1 MRKKLKKIFR
11 FSRKFQNKDEI
22 ILRDYLAMERTTL
35 ANERT
40 LLSYLRSSLYL
51 LIGGV
56 ALLKLEDFKNLHF
69 VGYFALVLAS
79 VFVIV
84 GFYRY
89 QKLRNRLKVY
99 YKEIDQMRQQKAAE
113 QKERARETKPLVE

>member
-1 MRKKLKKIFR
+1 MRTKLKKIFR
-11 FSRKFQNKDEI
+11 FSRRFQNKDEI

-51 LIGGV
+51 LVGGI
-56 ALLKLEDFKNLHF
+56 ALLKLENFENLQV
-69 VGYFALVLAS
+69 VGYISLFLAII
-79 VFVIV
+79 FVVIGV
-84 GFYRY
+84 YRY

-99 YKEIDQMRQQKAAE
+99 YEEVDIMRQKRIEE
-113 QKERARETKPLVE
+113 QKERSKETKPIVK

>member
-11 FSRKFQNKDEI
+11 FSRKFTNKDEI

-56 ALLKLEDFKNLHF
+56 ALLKLENFENLHF
-69 VGYFALVLAS
+69 VGYIALVLAG
-79 VFVIV
+79 VFILI

-89 QKLRNRLKVY
+89 QKLRKRLKVY
-99 YKEIDQMRQQKAAE
+99 YKEIDQMRQSKQQENSPEEKSND
-113 QKERARETKPLVE
+113 PN

>member
-1 MRKKLKKIFR
+1 
-11 FSRKFQNKDEI
+11 
-22 ILRDYLAMERTTL
+22 MERTTL

-51 LIGGV
+51 LIGGI
-56 ALLKLEDFKNLHF
+56 ALLKLENFQNLHF
-69 VGYFALVLAS
+69 VGYFALLLAA
-79 VFVIV
+79 VFVVV

-99 YKEIDQMRQQKAAE
+99 YKEIDLMRKKKIEEAE
-113 QKERARETKPLVE
+113 SSENEPSLSGSNNR